1 MKAALKELLYR
12 SGILALYH
20 RIRNRNTLTVIMFH
34 RVLDP
39 GDPRWITCD
48 PDYTLS
54 AQLFRQCLKLLLR
67 HYRIVGVDDVLK
79 AKEGTKPLPARALLL
94 TFDDGWQDNYA
105 YALPVLR
112 EMGLPAAIFVVGEAV
127 DRPTA
132 YFQEQIIGAWRGGR
146 LGADD
151 LRKMSELAGVDP
163 LPTEGQAGLPV
174 VRRLIAAL
182 ESLDD
187 RRRRPIIK
195 RFGPL
200 LADGERHNLSTGELR
215 EMSRSGIRV
224 GAHGMTHVP
233 LTRAPS
239 AGDEIAQARA
249 RLSGLLGI
257 PVNSVDTLSCPHGQ
271 YDSSVVNDALQ
282 AGCKLIFTSHP
293 ALNAAAPSPSH
304 LLARVGF
311 EAADVSD
318 TSDRVIPARLLT
330 HLFRKPIARLA

>member
-34 RVLDP
+34 RVMDP
-39 GDPRWITCD
+39 RDPRWKTCD

-54 AQLFRQCLKLLLR
+54 AQLFRQCLELLLR
-67 HYRIVGVDDVLK
+67 YYRIVGIDDVLK
-79 AKEGTKPLPARALLL
+79 ARDGAKPLPARALLL

-112 EMGLPAAIFVVGEAV
+112 EMGLPAVIFVVGEAI
-127 DRPTA
+127 DRPAA

-146 LGADD
+146 LGADE
-151 LRKMSELAGVDP
+151 LRTMSELAGVSP
-163 LPTEGQAGLPV
+163 LPPAGEPGLPE

-182 ESLDD
+182 EALDGA
-187 RRRRPIIK
+187 RRHAIIE
-195 RFGPL
+195 RFASV
-200 LADGERHNLSTGELR
+200 LADGERHNLSAGELR
-215 EMSRSGIRV
+215 EMSQSGIRV

-249 RLSGLLGI
+249 RLSGLLGE
-257 PVNSVDTLSCPHGQ
+257 PVSSVDTLSCPHGQ
-271 YDSSVVNDALQ
+271 YDAAVVNVALQ
-282 AGCKLIFTSHP
+282 AGCRLIFTSHP
-293 ALNAAAPSPSH
+293 ALNASAPSPSH

-318 TSDRVIPARLLT
+318 ASDRVIPARLLT
-330 HLFRKPIARLA
+330 HLFRRPIARLA